1 MDILYY
7 SNQCKHCKKIL
18 QVLSKTQIK
27 EKVSFICI
35 DNRAIDKQTNQTF
48 ILLNNGSKVIMP
60 PNLAS
65 VPALLNVK
73 ENYRMIFGDKIID
86 YLHPQIITGES
97 KEVIQNGEPNS
108 YSFNGVKDNIT
119 SESFT
124 FYDLTPDELSAKG
137 TGGRRQLYNYVPVG
151 DGNMTIHT
159 PPDNYNPNKIAGDV
173 TIDVLEKQRNQDLGN
188 TQIPDVPNF
197 TY

>member
-35 DNRAIDKQTNQTF
+35 DNRATDKQTNQTF

-73 ENYRMIFGDKIID
+73 ENYRMIFGDKIIACT
-86 YLHPQIITGES
+86 LPLLSS
-97 KEVIQNGEPNS
+97 KS
-108 YSFNGVKDNIT
+108 SNIGK
-119 SESFT
+119 
-124 FYDLTPDELSAKG
+124 LKAAVLP
-137 TGGRRQLYNYVPVG
+137 VPVCANAFKSSV
-151 DGNMTIHT
+151 DEI
-159 PPDNYNPNKIAGDV
+159 I
-173 TIDVLEKQRNQDLGN
+173 
-188 TQIPDVPNF
+188 
-197 TY
+197 